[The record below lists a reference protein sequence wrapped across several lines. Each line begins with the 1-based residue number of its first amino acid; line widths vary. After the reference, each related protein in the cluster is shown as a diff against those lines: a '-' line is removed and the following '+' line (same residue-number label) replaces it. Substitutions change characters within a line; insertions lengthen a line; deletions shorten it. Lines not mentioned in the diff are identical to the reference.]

1 MRQEIKTCF
10 EVYKTDR
17 KSDIDRCHRVN
28 NPVLGSVFFRLN
40 ICWRDIFTS
49 LAFGQKFPDMTILSQ
64 DTFSSLKNMILFRI
78 ASINIER
85 IVIIDR
91 KKQSSPGK
99 KRQKI

>member
-40 ICWRDIFTS
+40 IC
-49 LAFGQKFPDMTILSQ
+49 
-64 DTFSSLKNMILFRI
+64 
-78 ASINIER
+78 
-85 IVIIDR
+85 
-91 KKQSSPGK
+91 
-99 KRQKI
+99 